1 MENGQTEILW
11 EHLQLWERGE
21 MKSRLK
27 GPILASQSDSWVR
40 AGSLN
45 QVSEAKGWKV
55 SLCRN
60 LRILIV

>member
-21 MKSRLK
+21 MKSRQK
-27 GPILASQSDSWVR
+27 GPILASQPDAWSR

-45 QVSEAKGWKV
+45 QQLSVAKGWKV
-55 SLCRN
+55 FLCRTG
-60 LRILIV
+60 RIR